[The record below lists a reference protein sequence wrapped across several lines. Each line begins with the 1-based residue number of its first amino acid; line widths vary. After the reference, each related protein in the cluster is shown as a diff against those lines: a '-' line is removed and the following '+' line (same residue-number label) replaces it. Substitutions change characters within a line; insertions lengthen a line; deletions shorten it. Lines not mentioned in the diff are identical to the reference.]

1 VSLPPRAEPSA
12 APVVPSNVPRA
23 LSTFVGRAREQRDL
37 REAIARGRLV
47 TLTGPGGSGKTRLA
61 RELADAIA
69 HGAGDATGRFAD
81 GVWWVDLAPLTDGA
95 SVVPAI
101 AAVLQ
106 VNTAPGMD
114 ALTVLAGALATR
126 RALLVLDNCEH
137 VVDACAAAVETL
149 LRATSGITVLATSR
163 EALAVE
169 GEVAWLAPPL
179 AHPGLAAL
187 AAGMRAHGG
196 PTAAALAEYDA
207 VRLFVDRARATL
219 PTFTLTDRNAPA
231 VADICARLDGLPL
244 ALELAAAAVGTL
256 GVEVLAER
264 LDDAFTV
271 LTRGRRTA
279 PSRQRTLR
287 ALLDWSY
294 ALLGEE
300 ERRLLQRLSVFR
312 AGFTLEAVEAVCGDD
327 DEEVDDEDV
336 AALMITATH
345 SLGIVRLVASLG
357 RLVELSLV
365 DVHEEGGEVRYRLLE
380 TVRQYGAAL
389 LRATPD
395 APLVRARHAR
405 WVARLSVAV
414 EPSFWSPAR
423 GATVERLRHDLD
435 DIRSALA
442 WSTGPQGDVSTAIR
456 IGGALAWFL
465 ISAGVAWEE
474 GRAWTAQ
481 VLAAADRDG
490 VRDEDRPLA
499 DRAWLGSFFYGSA
512 GLAYFA
518 GEPERMLTEVARA
531 LALWDSVAR
540 EPGLTP
546 TRRIQLG
553 RGRAIMRQIAGLA
566 YGMLGDLPAAV
577 REMDASVAL
586 ATEIDDA
593 WLAAVMRTRR
603 ALVNV
608 RGGEPARAAVDYALA
623 REELR
628 AVGERWFL
636 SLCVQGMAET
646 EVAAGDFGAAARH
659 AREAAAVLREEPDIW
674 FLARAL
680 DTLAMVATVAAGAD
694 GLSPTRAATV
704 ARLLGAGA
712 GLRARCGAT
721 VIGHDRARHESVVAA
736 ARAALPAADFEA
748 EWAAGSTI
756 SVADAFTLAAEADV
770 LAERLPTPAVASPA
784 VVRAATPPL
793 VRAAAAPAPADAVAE
808 TPATCAATSPTAT
821 ALTVRVLG
829 PLAMVRDGA
838 PLPPDAL
845 PTGKARELL
854 HFLLMVPRATK
865 EQIGLALWPDAS
877 AAQVRNNF
885 HVTLH
890 HLRRALGDRRWIV
903 FDEDGYRLERTPAP
917 DACLDADV
925 DAVLAAAESLRRA
938 ARRQTPLSPEALDA
952 ARAGLGRL
960 QGELAEGMTAGDWLV
975 EHQDRVR
982 AAWADGMQALAQQL
996 SAAGRHDEAA
1006 EALDALLARDP
1017 LREAAHREL
1026 MRAYVARGEP
1036 ARALRH
1042 FEALTAML
1050 RREVGAAPARET
1062 AALAAG
1068 IRTS

>member
-1 VSLPPRAEPSA
+1 VSLPQRPEPSA
-12 APVVPSNVPRA
+12 APVVPTNVPRA

-61 RELADAIA
+61 RELADALA
-69 HGAGDATGRFAD
+69 HGAGDAAERFAD
-81 GVWWVDLAPLTDGA
+81 GVWWIDLAPLTDGA

-106 VNTAPGMD
+106 VNAAPGMD
-114 ALTVLAGALATR
+114 ALTVLVGALSGR

-149 LRATSGITVLATSR
+149 LRGAPGIAVLATSR

-187 AAGMRAHGG
+187 AAGTRAHGG
-196 PTAAALAEYDA
+196 PTAAALADYDA

-219 PTFTLTDRNAPA
+219 PSFTLTDRNAPA

-300 ERRLLQRLSVFR
+300 ERRLLRRLSVFR
-312 AGFTLEAVEAVCGDD
+312 AGFTLEAVEIVCGDD
-327 DEEVDDEDV
+327 DTEVDDEDV
-336 AALMITATH
+336 AALMVTGTH
-345 SLGIVRLVASLG
+345 SLGVVRLVAALG

-414 EPSFWSPAR
+414 EPLFWSPQR

-456 IGGALAWFL
+456 IGGALAWFF
-465 ISAGVAWEE
+465 ISAGIAWDEA
-474 GRAWTAQ
+474 RAWTAQ

-499 DRAWLGSFFYGSA
+499 DRAWLASFFYGSA

-518 GEPERMLTEVARA
+518 GEPERMLSEVARA

-540 EPGLTP
+540 EPSLTP
-546 TRRIQLG
+546 TRRTQLG

-586 ATEIDDA
+586 AAEIDDA

-608 RGGEPARAAVDYALA
+608 RGGEPARALTDYRIA
-623 REELR
+623 RDELR

-636 SLCVQGMAET
+636 SLCVQGMAEA
-646 EVAAGDFGAAARH
+646 EVAAGDFLSAARH
-659 AREAAAVLREEPDIW
+659 ARESAAVLEHEPDTW

-680 DTLAMVATVAAGAD
+680 DTLAMVATSAAGGA
-694 GLSPTRAATV
+694 LTAPRASVIAH
-704 ARLLGAGA
+704 LLGAGA

-721 VIGHDRARHESVVAA
+721 VIGHDRARHEAVVAA
-736 ARAALPAADFEA
+736 VRAVLPAAEFDAAYAAA
-748 EWAAGSTI
+748 ESI
-756 SVADAFTLAAEADV
+756 SMADAFTLAAEADV
-770 LAERLPTPAVASPA
+770 LAERAPTPPVASPA
-784 VVRAATPPL
+784 IARDATPAASAPA
-793 VRAAAAPAPADAVAE
+793 VAAASGVPVEHAPAL
-808 TPATCAATSPTAT
+808 S
-821 ALTVRVLG
+821 VRVLG
-829 PLAMVRDGA
+829 PLAMLRDGA

-854 HFLLMVPRATK
+854 HFLLLVPRATK

-890 HLRRALGDRRWIV
+890 HLRRALGDRKWIV
-903 FDEDGYRLERTPAP
+903 FDEDGYRLERAPAP
-917 DACLDADV
+917 DAHLDADV

-938 ARRQTPLSPEALDA
+938 VRRQTTLAPEALDA
-952 ARAGLGRL
+952 ARAALGRFG
-960 QGELAEGMTAGDWLV
+960 GELAEGMAAGDWLV

-996 SAAGRHDEAA
+996 GAAGRHDEAA
-1006 EALDALLARDP
+1006 ETLDALLARDP

-1026 MRAYVARGEP
+1026 MRAYIARGEP

-1050 RREVGAAPARET
+1050 KREVGAAPARET

-1068 IRTS
+1068 LRTTG